1 MNLDTDIISDQ
12 DELLILVDREDN
24 ELGFASKA
32 ECHHGKFDYDQFK
45 ISCFRVSV

>member
-24 ELGFASKA
+24 ELGFASKENVWIFA
-32 ECHHGKFDYDQFK
+32 
-45 ISCFRVSV
+45 ISKASCD

>member
-32 ECHHGKFDYDQFK
+32 ECHSWQWFVAQSLLSIHL
-45 ISCFRVSV
+45 